1 MTILLFTGEKK
12 STHQF
17 GCAGVLCLCAYSAAI
32 HKKGR
37 KSQPSLARCTP
48 VMSNLGHLFF
58 SLLQRW
64 RGGRHKLTMPLFQ
77 RSYSV
82 CLSMYTATNVCFER
96 AYMHGTSL
104 SLWFNMHNWSI
115 HYCKTGAACFS
126 FQRMEVPWKWLTVT
140 WKGIALQPS
149 SCWLS
154 EAGKCT
160 MLSLWVLSGV
170 SCFKRIWGWLFS
182 LVISKGGFTYRHFCV
197 WRLGGEVESHF
208 LVGYTC
214 QGLAD
219 GGICPRFQ
227 LKVNLFFSAFNIDI
241 QQRDSASIASKSSKV
256 FCWNDLLQLCGREV
270 DINKVE
276 FPCLLQVG
284 TNVLLDMLLLIWQ
297 RFQRNLWHHQRHW
310 CHVF

>member
-1 MTILLFTGEKK
+1 M
-12 STHQF
+12 
-17 GCAGVLCLCAYSAAI
+17 
-32 HKKGR
+32 
-37 KSQPSLARCTP
+37 
-48 VMSNLGHLFF
+48 
-58 SLLQRW
+58 
-64 RGGRHKLTMPLFQ
+64 
-77 RSYSV
+77 
-82 CLSMYTATNVCFER
+82 
-96 AYMHGTSL
+96 
-104 SLWFNMHNWSI
+104 
-115 HYCKTGAACFS
+115 
-126 FQRMEVPWKWLTVT
+126 
-140 WKGIALQPS
+140 
-149 SCWLS
+149 
-154 EAGKCT
+154 

-241 QQRDSASIASKSSKV
+241 QQRDFALITSKSSKV
-256 FCWNDLLQLCGREV
+256 FCRNDLLQLCGREV

-276 FPCLLQVG
+276 FPCLLPCLLQVG

>member
-82 CLSMYTATNVCFER
+82 CLSVYTATNVCFER

-115 HYCKTGAACFS
+115 HYCKTGTAWFFFS
-126 FQRMEVPWKWLTVT
+126 EDGSAMEVVDSDLE
-140 WKGIALQPS
+140 GHRFAAQF
-149 SCWLS
+149 
-154 EAGKCT
+154 
-160 MLSLWVLSGV
+160 M
-170 SCFKRIWGWLFS
+170 
-182 LVISKGGFTYRHFCV
+182 LVIRCREMYD
-197 WRLGGEVESHF
+197 
-208 LVGYTC
+208 
-214 QGLAD
+214 A
-219 GGICPRFQ
+219 
-227 LKVNLFFSAFNIDI
+227 FFVSTF
-241 QQRDSASIASKSSKV
+241 RS
-256 FCWNDLLQLCGREV
+256 FLLQTYLR
-270 DINKVE
+270 
-276 FPCLLQVG
+276 
-284 TNVLLDMLLLIWQ
+284 MA
-297 RFQRNLWHHQRHW
+297 
-310 CHVF
+310 VFISDF